1 MTCLLGLKFD
11 AVDKMFGF
19 SLRRYSIEMFAFNI
33 TYLYIFLTFSVIYEW
48 ALIMTCLL
56 GLELGALEFDAACQL
71 YHAVSG
77 QLFKV
82 AWLTSLSPLNTLGLK
97 RFTSL
102 LQVKV
107 DRKEVTKS
115 YKITS

>member
-56 GLELGALEFDAACQL
+56 GLELGALEFDAARQP
-71 YHAVSG
+71 YHAVVWTVIQG
-77 QLFKV
+77 CM
-82 AWLTSLSPLNTLGLK
+82 
-97 RFTSL
+97 
-102 LQVKV
+102 V
-107 DRKEVTKS
+107 DIFEPS
-115 YKITS
+115 